1 MKAQDVIQVI
11 FSIFI
16 GIVVVAFVMI
26 TVNTF
31 YPEPVYNYA
40 ERPPQ
45 ENLGNT
51 WRLVTSIILLLSAT
65 IIMIV
70 SMLLPDRVPVI
81 ANGVLLGG
89 LFTMIAAVGYT
100 SSTQDNIVRFFVVT
114 LALLVTVGMG
124 YWRFTLARRPKPAG
138 ASAGPVGTAAA
149 GAEAPVDAALAAR
162 VDTLEAR
169 LDAIGRAFRADSA

>member
-1 MKAQDVIQVI
+1 MKAQEVIQVI

-31 YPEPVYNYA
+31 YPEPTYNYTGGEPFNEGA
-40 ERPPQ
+40 
-45 ENLGNT
+45 NT
-51 WRLVTSIILLLSAT
+51 WRLMTSIILLLSAT

-81 ANGVLLGG
+81 SNGALLGG

-100 SSTQDNIVRFFVVT
+100 SSTQNNILRFFVVT

-124 YWRFTLARRPKPAG
+124 YWRFTMARRLKPAG
-138 ASAGPVGTAAA
+138 ASAGPVGTPAEGAA
-149 GAEAPVDAALAAR
+149 APVDAALAAR
-162 VDTLEAR
+162 VGALEAR
-169 LDAIGRAFRADSA
+169 LESIGRAFRSESA